1 MAALSKHAALAHED
15 EHCYTPAPAPG
26 APARLT
32 LTRGGCLIGTQ
43 RKYLAGLSE
52 TFLVSAPHLG
62 IAKYPA
68 KADISAGVAG
78 SLAQPGSVT
87 GN

>member
-43 RKYLAGLSE
+43 RKYLAGLLE
-52 TFLVSAPHLG
+52 AFLESPHLG

>member
-1 MAALSKHAALAHED
+1 MEALSKHAALAHKD

-26 APARLT
+26 APAQLT
-32 LTRGGCLIGTQ
+32 LSGGGCLIGTQ
-43 RKYLAGLSE
+43 RKYLAGLLE
-52 TFLVSAPHLG
+52 AFLESPHLG

-68 KADISAGVAG
+68 KAGISAGVAD
-78 SLAQPGSVT
+78 SLAQHGSAT